1 MEEGERPETSTFAR
15 LEQEVLGGPRALSL
29 PELAERLGVDEARLA
44 LMWQPFGLPEDP
56 ADKVFTERDA
66 EIVGRLLA
74 VSDENMLGPAA
85 ASSLVRSAA
94 HLTDRLAVW
103 QLEALVDHIA
113 ERYDLD
119 DVSARI
125 VLLDRL
131 AAVVP
136 LLEDQLV
143 HSWRRQLI
151 SHAGLMAMQV
161 ERDGAAAPSSR
172 LPLGRAVGFADIV
185 SFTAR
190 TAGLGAEAL
199 ADFVQGFETRA
210 RDVVSR
216 AGGRTVKTIGDAV
229 FFVADDAR
237 RGATIALDL
246 AAAFPVGG
254 ATPVRVGL
262 VWGRVLARFG
272 DVYGTPVNVAARLTA
287 EAAPGEVLVDD
298 GTAELLAD
306 APGLRLERLAE
317 RELAG
322 VGPMR
327 PSRLERA

>member
-1 MEEGERPETSTFAR
+1 M
-15 LEQEVLGGPRALSL
+15 LGGPRVLSL
-29 PELAERLGVDEARLA
+29 RQLAVRLGVAEERLA
-44 LMWQPFGLPEDP
+44 AFWQPFGLPEDP
-56 ADKVFTERDA
+56 DDVLFTEHDA

-74 VSDENMLGPAA
+74 VSDENVLGPAA

-94 HLTDRLAVW
+94 HLTDRLAIW
-103 QLEALVDHIA
+103 QLEALVDHVA
-113 ERYDLD
+113 ERYSLD

-131 AAVVP
+131 ADVVP

-143 HSWRRQLI
+143 HSWRRQLLG
-151 SHAGLMAMQV
+151 HAALMATQV
-161 ERDGAAAPSSR
+161 TTSGRATASPR
-172 LPLGRAVGFADIV
+172 LPLARAVGFADIV

-190 TAGLGAEAL
+190 TAGLSAERL

-210 RDVVSR
+210 RDIVSR
-216 AGGRTVKTIGDAV
+216 TGGRTVKTLGDAV

-237 RGATIALDL
+237 HGATIALDL
-246 AAAFPVGG
+246 AAAFPVGS

-298 GTAELLAD
+298 GTAELLAGEE
-306 APGLRLERLAE
+306 GLRLTRLDE

-322 VGPMR
+322 VGPTT
-327 PSRLERA
+327 PSRLERV